1 MPEKRPI
8 PLTGE
13 ATIED
18 HPQLG
23 AYVDNFP
30 SRRLRA
36 LLLGWSFLIGLGLIL
51 NVAFWDNDAAW
62 VGPVVII
69 GIATVALVV
78 GWWIMH
84 QWNREVIV
92 YERGFTYREGSED
105 VPFAF
110 AEVRTIRLRAE
121 QLAYLGGLFR
131 RVIYRITITT
141 VGGDRIQLDNT
152 YSSMDRLVDRLTEAV
167 NAVLRPQVRYSVQQ
181 GNPVSFGEAI
191 TLTRDGIRI
200 EGVPS
205 EDAPDGTVLP
215 WAAYSG
221 YRIVAGQLALLTG
234 SDVVWFA
241 QPLAEID
248 NLTLLVELLQTHQ
261 PSTQEASA

>member
-13 ATIED
+13 DTIED

-23 AYVDNFP
+23 KYIDNFP

-36 LLLGWSFLIGLGLIL
+36 LLMGWSFLIGLGLL
-51 NVAFWDNDAAW
+51 VNLAFWNSDAAW

-69 GIATVALVV
+69 GIAIIALVV

-105 VPFAF
+105 VPFVF
-110 AEVRTIRLRAE
+110 AEVQTLRLRAE
-121 QLAYLGGLFR
+121 RLTYLGGLFR
-131 RVIYRITITT
+131 RTVYHVTIST
-141 VGGDRIQLDNT
+141 VGGDRIVLDNT
-152 YSSMDRLVDRLTEAV
+152 YNSIDRLTDRLTEAV
-167 NAVLRPQVRYSVQQ
+167 NTALRPRIRYSLQQ
-181 GNPVSFGEAI
+181 GHSVAFGEAI
-191 TLTRDGIRI
+191 TLTADGIRV
-200 EGVPS
+200 EGVPT
-205 EDAPDGTVLP
+205 DAAPDGTVLP
-215 WAAYSG
+215 WHDFSG
-221 YRIVAGQLALLTG
+221 YRVEKGQLLLLTG
-234 SDVVWFA
+234 GELVWFA

-248 NLTLLVELLQTHQ
+248 NLTLLVEWLQTHQ
-261 PSTQEASA
+261 TSAQEASA